1 MTEESG
7 KPRARFLPKLLL
19 AASLGGGIL
28 ASMYA
33 GSALADAAADLL
45 GIASPGGR
53 LAAKVVALLLAVPAG
68 FYAVER
74 IFLRATRGGRQAR

>member
-1 MTEESG
+1 MTRDPG
-7 KPRARFLPKLLL
+7 KPRTGFLAKFLL
-19 AASLGGGIL
+19 AVSLGGGVL

-33 GSALADAAADLL
+33 GSALGEATADLL

-53 LAAKVVALLLAVPAG
+53 LAVKVVALLLAVPAG

-74 IFLRATRGGRQAR
+74 IFLGTVRGGRKSR